1 MGMVCAAQLAQA
13 LLYPHPLFLI
23 RFDGGWVGGA
33 GYHRDLRPSTQFVFR
48 NRGEMKKSFSLAL
61 VYSTLDLYSS
71 ERMTGGCGAVAHWP
85 DARDVSAG
93 WG

>member
-61 VYSTLDLYSS
+61 VSRSVFVGTDDWH
-71 ERMTGGCGAVAHWP
+71 GCGAVAHWP